1 MIIIKKNKFLIVYS
15 SIIILFSLFILWDT
29 FLNTKVYQVVSNT
42 KTINEIDK
50 DNNSSKSKK
59 NSLNKKRNKDKTSN
73 INTDSN
79 TTEKS
84 TTNNSYKDKNIEIK
98 LTEYFENDTKIYV
111 ADIILNNSK
120 YLKTAFANSSYG
132 KNVTDYTSSISESVN
147 AILAINGDYYRVQEK
162 GYVLKQGVIY
172 RDTPSDR
179 EDLVIYSDGSFSIIN
194 EKDISL
200 EKLLENGAYNILS
213 FGPALIDNNKISVS
227 ETDEVGKSM
236 ESNPRTSIG
245 IIDKNHYVFVVSD
258 GRTTES
264 VGLSLYEL
272 ATFMKSLN
280 CTIAYNLDGGGSST
294 MYFNGNI
301 INNPT
306 TTGSIKER
314 KVSDIVYIGY

>member
-1 MIIIKKNKFLIVYS
+1 MIIIKRNKFLIVYS

-84 TTNNSYKDKNIEIK
+84 TTNNNYKDKNIEIK

-120 YLKTAFANSSYG
+120 YLKTAFANYSYG
-132 KNVTDYTSSISESVN
+132 KNVTDYTSSISKSVN
-147 AILAINGDYYRVQEK
+147 AILAINGDYYGVQEK

-194 EKDISL
+194 EKDIFL

-258 GRTTES
+258 GRTNES
-264 VGLSLYEL
+264 EGLSLYEF

-280 CTIAYNLDGGGSST
+280 CTTAYNLDGGGSST